1 MNSTVRR
8 RRQWTALVFLLLGIL
23 LVQLDFRVRTNVA
36 YPEYVDQYY
45 YGPDTQRMIV
55 EDVIG
60 TNLTLDAI
68 SDLVGFICLTIA
80 LIVIATYAKPKLD
93 LSSLTRYERRM
104 LRLLPRVSPLSI
116 AIPAVSAIL
125 YSASKLIPFW
135 DNGLVR
141 YASGYFINFGLCI
154 LTAAATFF
162 GAMCFFR
169 ESDRYQSHRDIM
181 VVYIFMIV
189 TVLSGLLRDFA
200 AFYGLKGVKTAYTVI
215 NAVFVVIMCVLLAK
229 YVFIES
235 KIDKQNG
242 EQNPEQNAET
252 EK

>member
-1 MNSTVRR
+1 M
-8 RRQWTALVFLLLGIL
+8 
-23 LVQLDFRVRTNVA
+23 QLDYRVRTDVA
-36 YPEYVDQYY
+36 YPEYVDQEY

-68 SDLVGFICLTIA
+68 SDLVGFLCLTIA
-80 LIVIATYAKPKLD
+80 LIVISTYAKPKPD

-104 LRLLPRVSPLSI
+104 LRLLPRVSPMSI
-116 AIPAVSAIL
+116 AIPAVSAVL
-125 YSASKLIPFW
+125 YAASKLIPFW
-135 DNGLVR
+135 DNGLGR

-200 AFYGLKGVKTAYTVI
+200 AFYGLNGVKTVYTVI
-215 NAVFVVIMCVLLAK
+215 NAVFAVVMCALLAK

-235 KIDKQNG
+235 KIEKQN
-242 EQNPEQNAET
+242 EQTEQTENAIYGKSEDDGFPLA
-252 EK
+252 